1 MTLYADSQYPVRED
15 LDTIHGNQLDQLAD
29 PGTWGTGAQRLAV
42 AREARQ
48 ACYDAGIQEEP
59 EDTGAPVT
67 VELPEAVREL
77 IRKLAVTPEDFLEES
92 YEEATNSGLSD
103 EEYVEIVGIVSRL
116 TDMDVFAR
124 GIGVSLRPLPAARN
138 GQPSRVRPR
147 VARKEMAWVPTVP
160 NLPEGG
166 EEAAEIYGEDY
177 RPYII
182 RSLSLVPD
190 EMHRHLEL
198 EEVQYLPM
206 KSILIKDFQHHEGFT
221 RSQVELIAGRISA
234 CNECFY

>member
-15 LDTIHGNQLDQLAD
+15 LDAVHARHLDQLAD
-29 PGTWGTGAQRLAV
+29 PGTWGTGAQRLAI
-42 AREARQ
+42 AREVRQ
-48 ACYDAGIQEEP
+48 ACYDAGTQEEP
-59 EDTGAPVT
+59 EDTGPLGD
-67 VELPEAVREL
+67 VELPDPVCATV
-77 IRKLAVTPEDFLEES
+77 RKLAVTPKDFLEDS
-92 YEEATNSGLSD
+92 YEEARHGGLSD

-124 GIGVSLRPLPAARN
+124 GIGVPLRPLPAAR
-138 GQPSRVRPR
+138 GGRPSRARPR

-160 NLPEGG
+160 NLPDGG

-190 EMHRHLEL
+190 EMRRHLEL

-206 KSILIKDFQHHEGFT
+206 KNVFVADYQHHEGFT
-221 RSQVELIAGRISA
+221 RAQVELIAGRVSA
-234 CNECFY
+234 LNECFY

>member
-15 LDTIHGNQLDQLAD
+15 LDAVHAEQLDQLAD
-29 PGTWGTGAQRLAV
+29 PGTWGTGAQRLAIAGEV
-42 AREARQ
+42 RR
-48 ACYDAGIQEEP
+48 ACYDAGTQEEP
-59 EDTGAPVT
+59 EDAGPPSD
-67 VELPEAVREL
+67 VELPESVCATVREL
-77 IRKLAVTPEDFLEES
+77 AVAPRDFLEDS
-92 YEEATNSGLSD
+92 YEAARNGGLSD

-124 GIGVSLRPLPAARN
+124 GIGVPLRPLPAARD
-138 GQPSRVRPR
+138 GRPSRVRPR
-147 VARKEMAWVPTVP
+147 VAKKEMAWVPTVP

-166 EEAAEIYGEDY
+166 EEAAAIYGEDY

-190 EMHRHLEL
+190 EMRRHVEL

-206 KSILIKDFQHHEGFT
+206 KNILIADYQHHEGFT
-221 RSQVELIAGRISA
+221 RAQVELIAGRVSA
-234 CNECFY
+234 LNECFY

>member
-15 LDTIHGNQLDQLAD
+15 LDAVHAGQLDQLAD
-29 PGTWGTGAQRLAV
+29 PGTWGTGAQRLAI
-42 AREARQ
+42 ARQVRQ
-48 ACYDAGIQEEP
+48 ACYDAGTQE
-59 EDTGAPVT
+59 APDDPGPPSDAG
-67 VELPEAVREL
+67 LPDAVCAIVR
-77 IRKLAVTPEDFLEES
+77 RLAVAPKDFLEDS
-92 YEEATNSGLSD
+92 YEEAGKAGLSD

-124 GIGVSLRPLPAARN
+124 GIGVPLRPLPAARE
-138 GQPSRVRPR
+138 GRPSRARPR

-190 EMHRHLEL
+190 EMRRHLEL

-206 KSILIKDFQHHEGFT
+206 KNVFVADYQHHEGFT
-221 RSQVELIAGRISA
+221 RSQVELIAGRVSA
-234 CNECFY
+234 LNECFY

>member
-1 MTLYADSQYPVRED
+1 MTLYADSQYKVRED
-15 LDTIHGNQLDQLAD
+15 LDAVHAEQLDQLAD
-29 PGTWGTGAQRLAV
+29 PGTWGTGAQRLAI
-42 AREARQ
+42 AREVRQ

-59 EDTGAPVT
+59 EDTGPPGD
-67 VELPEAVREL
+67 VELPGPVCATV
-77 IRKLAVTPEDFLEES
+77 RKLAVTPKDFLEDS
-92 YEEATNSGLSD
+92 YEEARNGGLSD
-103 EEYVEIVGIVSRL
+103 EEYVEVLGIVSRL

-124 GIGVSLRPLPAARN
+124 GIGVPLRPLPAAR
-138 GQPSRVRPR
+138 GGRPSRHRPR
-147 VARKEMAWVPTVP
+147 VAKKEMAWVPTVP

-190 EMHRHLEL
+190 EMRRHLEL

-206 KSILIKDFQHHEGFT
+206 KNVFVADYRHHEGFT
-221 RSQVELIAGRISA
+221 RAQVELIAGRVSA
-234 CNECFY
+234 LNECFY

>member
-15 LDTIHGNQLDQLAD
+15 LEAVHAKQLDQLAD
-29 PGTWGTGAQRLAV
+29 PGTWGTGTQRLAV
-42 AREARQ
+42 AREVRQ

-59 EDTGAPVT
+59 EDTGPISD
-67 VELPEAVREL
+67 VELPDPVCAM
-77 IRKLAVTPEDFLEES
+77 IRKLAVTPKDFLEDS
-92 YEEATNSGLSD
+92 YEEARNGGLSD
-103 EEYVEIVGIVSRL
+103 EEYVEVVGIVSRL

-124 GIGVSLRPLPAARN
+124 GIGVPLRPLPAARN
-138 GQPSRVRPR
+138 GQPSRARPQ
-147 VARKEMAWVPTVP
+147 VAKKEMAWVPTVP

-190 EMHRHLEL
+190 EMRRHLEL
-198 EEVQYLPM
+198 EEAQYLPM
-206 KSILIKDFQHHEGFT
+206 ENIWIKDFQHHEGFT
-221 RSQVELIAGRISA
+221 RAQVELIAGRVSA
-234 CNECFY
+234 LNECFY

>member
-15 LDTIHGNQLDQLAD
+15 LEAVHAEQLDRLAD
-29 PGTWGTGAQRLAV
+29 PGTWGTGALRLAV
-42 AREARQ
+42 AGEVRQ

-59 EDTGAPVT
+59 EDGGPPSHA
-67 VELPEAVREL
+67 ELPEPVCAT
-77 IRKLAVTPEDFLEES
+77 IRKLAVAPKDFVEDS
-92 YEEATNSGLSD
+92 YEEARSGGLSD
-103 EEYVEIVGIVSRL
+103 EEFVELVGIVSRL

-124 GIGVSLRPLPAARN
+124 GIGVPLRPLPAARE
-138 GQPSRVRPR
+138 GRPSRARPR

-190 EMHRHLEL
+190 EMRRHLEL

-206 KSILIKDFQHHEGFT
+206 KSVFIKDFQHHEGFT
-221 RSQVELIAGRISA
+221 RAQVELIAGRVSA
-234 CNECFY
+234 LNECFY

>member
-15 LDTIHGNQLDQLAD
+15 LDAVHAKQLDQLAD
-29 PGTWGTGAQRLAV
+29 PGTWGTGAQRLAI
-42 AREARQ
+42 AREVRQ
-48 ACYDAGIQEEP
+48 ACYDAGTQEKP
-59 EDTGAPVT
+59 EDSGPLSD
-67 VELPEAVREL
+67 VELPEAVCAL
-77 IRKLAVTPEDFLEES
+77 VRKLAVTPKDFLEDS
-92 YEEATNSGLSD
+92 YKEARSGGLSD

-124 GIGVSLRPLPAARN
+124 GIGVPLRPLPAARD

-147 VARKEMAWVPTVP
+147 VAKKEMAWVPTVP

-166 EEAAEIYGEDY
+166 EEAAGIYGEDY

-190 EMHRHLEL
+190 EMGRHVEL

-206 KSILIKDFQHHEGFT
+206 NSILIKDFQHHEGFT
-221 RSQVELIAGRISA
+221 RAQVELIAGRVSA
-234 CNECFY
+234 LNECFY

>member
-1 MTLYADSQYPVRED
+1 MTLYAESQYPIRDDIDAVHAR
-15 LDTIHGNQLDQLAD
+15 QLDQLAD
-29 PGTWGTGAQRLAV
+29 PGTWGTGAQRLAI
-42 AREARQ
+42 AREVRQ

-59 EDTGAPVT
+59 EDTGPLSD
-67 VELPEAVREL
+67 VEMPGSVCAT
-77 IRKLAVTPEDFLEES
+77 IRKLTVTPGDFLEDS
-92 YEEATNSGLSD
+92 YEEARAGGLSD

-124 GIGVSLRPLPAARN
+124 GIGVPLRPLPAAR
-138 GQPSRVRPR
+138 GGRPSRVRPR

-190 EMHRHLEL
+190 EMRRHLEL
-198 EEVQYLPM
+198 EEAQYLPM
-206 KSILIKDFQHHEGFT
+206 KNVFIKDFQHHEGFS
-221 RSQVELIAGRISA
+221 RAQVELIAGRVSA
-234 CNECFY
+234 LNGCFY

>member
-15 LDTIHGNQLDQLAD
+15 LDAVHAEQLDRLAD

-42 AREARQ
+42 AREVRQ
-48 ACYDAGIQEEP
+48 ACYDADIQEQP
-59 EDTGAPVT
+59 EVTGPLSD
-67 VELPEAVREL
+67 VELPEAVCAT
-77 IRKLAVTPEDFLEES
+77 IRQLAVAPKDFIEDS
-92 YEEATNSGLSD
+92 YEEARNAGLSD

-116 TDMDVFAR
+116 TDLDVFAR
-124 GIGVSLRPLPAARN
+124 GIGVPLRPLPAARE
-138 GQPSRVRPR
+138 GRPSRVRPR
-147 VARKEMAWVPTVP
+147 AARKEMAWVPTVP

-190 EMHRHLEL
+190 EMRRHLEL

-206 KSILIKDFQHHEGFT
+206 KNVFVADYQHHEGFT
-221 RSQVELIAGRISA
+221 RAQVELIAGRVSA
-234 CNECFY
+234 LNECFY

>member
-15 LDTIHGNQLDQLAD
+15 LDAVHAEQLDQLAD
-29 PGTWGTGAQRLAV
+29 PGTWGTGAQRLAI
-42 AREARQ
+42 AREVRQ
-48 ACYDAGIQEEP
+48 ACYDTDIQEEP
-59 EDTGAPVT
+59 QDTGPLST
-67 VELPEAVREL
+67 VALPEAVCAT
-77 IRKLAVTPEDFLEES
+77 IRKLAVAPRDFVEES
-92 YEEATNSGLSD
+92 YEEARNGGLSD

-124 GIGVSLRPLPAARN
+124 GIGVPLRPLPAARE
-138 GQPSRVRPR
+138 GRPSRVRPG
-147 VARKEMAWVPTVP
+147 VAKKEMAWVPTVP

-190 EMHRHLEL
+190 EVRRHLAL

-206 KSILIKDFQHHEGFT
+206 KNVFVKDYQHHEGFT
-221 RSQVELIAGRISA
+221 RAQVELIAGRVSA
-234 CNECFY
+234 LNECFY